1 MPTHCRPDSLD
12 FGSVE
17 GRCIVAA
24 FDGGE
29 ITSDAGVL
37 LLAKTEKA
45 VRLIERAAAAFKDGR
60 NPDLIEHSIATLVG
74 QRVLG
79 QALGYQ
85 DINDHDRLRH
95 DPLLAS
101 VMGKLTARDKR
112 CAALAGKSTLNRLEH
127 SPQEG
132 EGRAP
137 GRYHKISHD
146 GAAIDRLF
154 LDVFK
159 EAHAAPPKIVVLDPD
174 ATDVA
179 LHGNQEGRFYHGFY
193 DSYCYLP
200 LYIFCGRHLLAARLR
215 PASVD
220 AASGIVDEIAR
231 ITADIREHW
240 PETTILVRADSGFCR
255 DALMTWCENNDVHFV
270 LGCAKND
277 RLIAQIKPELAEA
290 EKEAK
295 TTGHAAGA
303 SRSSSG
309 RRSTAGRSRGAW
321 WPRPSGPKARP
332 IRASSSPP
340 CTRT

>member
-1 MPTHCRPDSLD
+1 MSGPPPPSRTGAIRIS
-12 FGSVE
+12 
-17 GRCIVAA
+17 
-24 FDGGE
+24 
-29 ITSDAGVL
+29 
-37 LLAKTEKA
+37 
-45 VRLIERAAAAFKDGR
+45 
-60 NPDLIEHSIATLVG
+60 IEHSVPTLVG

-112 CAALAGKSTLNRLEH
+112 CAPLAGKSTLNRLEH

-220 AASGIVDEIAR
+220 AASGIVEEIAR
-231 ITADIREHW
+231 ITAYIREHW

-255 DALMTWCENNDVHFV
+255 DALMTWCESNGVHFV

-277 RLIAQIKPELAEA
+277 RLIAQIEPELAEA
-290 EKEAK
+290 EKEA
-295 TTGHAAGA
+295 TDHGP
-303 SRSSSG
+303 
-309 RRSTAGRSRGAW
+309 RGAALQGV
-321 WPRPSGPKARP
+321 RVVDGRQLVAVAARGGQGRVDRRRGQSALHP
-332 IRASSSPP
+332 GSSPGP
-340 CTRT
+340 PLCTRT